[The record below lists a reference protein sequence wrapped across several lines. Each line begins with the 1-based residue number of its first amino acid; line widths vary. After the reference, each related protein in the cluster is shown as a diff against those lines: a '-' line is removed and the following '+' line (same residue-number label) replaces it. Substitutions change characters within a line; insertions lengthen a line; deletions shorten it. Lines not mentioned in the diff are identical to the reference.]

1 MSYGFRPEFSRKALR
16 SDTGGR
22 QGSDCYRSRFT
33 QKRLLMWEL
42 AKGPLQEESDGIVER
57 DHNPFVECCG

>member
-1 MSYGFRPEFSRKALR
+1 MLPQQVHSETFA
-16 SDTGGR
+16 DV
-22 QGSDCYRSRFT
+22 
-33 QKRLLMWEL
+33 EL